1 MIKNVLSNENEG
13 IIRDDKLI
21 IKSEETLNRLKYVLK
36 HKIIRDYKQLIDYHN
51 KTSMTDY
58 YIDIDDF
65 DSRSSIQTLLKGK
78 DFTEKWLRDIDATDE
93 YELYD
98 EVELKKKQYFFK
110 NQLIDNNVYIAR
122 NVDTIEKA
130 IQLGIF
136 WNIEHYNPDKMEKID
151 EEKYGYRI
159 ILYSYKNAKD
169 IQKYMIEK
177 DEIENGGNLKIIGYK
192 INGVKKFT
200 VLLKID

>member
-1 MIKNVLSNENEG
+1 
-13 IIRDDKLI
+13 
-21 IKSEETLNRLKYVLK
+21 
-36 HKIIRDYKQLIDYHN
+36 
-51 KTSMTDY
+51 
-58 YIDIDDF
+58 
-65 DSRSSIQTLLKGK
+65 
-78 DFTEKWLRDIDATDE
+78 
-93 YELYD
+93 
-98 EVELKKKQYFFK
+98 
-110 NQLIDNNVYIAR
+110 
-122 NVDTIEKA
+122 
-130 IQLGIF
+130 
-136 WNIEHYNPDKMEKID
+136 MEKID